1 MKKIRLVDQTE
12 IEIYN
17 ITQSGDTLQI
27 DILNGDATALEETFK
42 DADNLSVIQY
52 YVEEDLMIAYA
63 RFDQLQSYVKRMSQV
78 LAVDYTIEDETTDSG
93 FAETNSKN
101 FQKVKNYYNRG
112 LWDIDRVY
120 SAVGKWITE
129 AEYKE
134 ITGFTYPDKE

>member
-42 DADNLSVIQY
+42 DADNLSVIRY
-52 YVEEDLMIAYA
+52 YIEEDLMIAYA
-63 RFDQLQSYVKRMSQV
+63 RFDQLQSYTKRMGQV

-93 FAETNSKN
+93 FAETKADVLTVTLAKLPKIESVED
-101 FQKVKNYYNRG
+101 QTEQCRA
-112 LWDIDRVY
+112 DIDY
-120 SAVGKWITE
+120 IAME
-129 AEYKE
+129 
-134 ITGFTYPDKE
+134 TGVNV

>member
-93 FAETNSKN
+93 FAETKADVLTVTLAKLPKIVDVANQTDQN
-101 FQKVKNYYNRG
+101 TA
-112 LWDIDRVY
+112 DIDY
-120 SAVGKWITE
+120 IATE
-129 AEYKE
+129 
-134 ITGFTYPDKE
+134 TGVNV

>member
-52 YVEEDLMIAYA
+52 YIEEDLMIAYA
-63 RFDQLQSYVKRMSQV
+63 RFHQLQSYTKRMGQV

-93 FAETNSKN
+93 FAETKADVLTVTLAKLPKIESVED
-101 FQKVKNYYNRG
+101 QTEQCRA
-112 LWDIDRVY
+112 DIDY
-120 SAVGKWITE
+120 IAME
-129 AEYKE
+129 
-134 ITGFTYPDKE
+134 TGVNV

>member
-52 YVEEDLMIAYA
+52 YIEEDLMIAYA
-63 RFDQLQSYVKRMSQV
+63 RFDQLQSYTKRMGQV
-78 LAVDYTIEDETTDSG
+78 IAVDYTIEDETTDSG
-93 FAETNSKN
+93 FAETKADVLTVTLAKLPKIVDVANQTDQN
-101 FQKVKNYYNRG
+101 TA
-112 LWDIDRVY
+112 DIDY
-120 SAVGKWITE
+120 IAME
-129 AEYKE
+129 
-134 ITGFTYPDKE
+134 TGVNV

>member
-52 YVEEDLMIAYA
+52 YIEEDLMIAYA
-63 RFDQLQSYVKRMSQV
+63 RFDQLQSYTKRMGQV

-93 FAETNSKN
+93 FAETKADVLTVTLAKLPKIVAVANQTDQN
-101 FQKVKNYYNRG
+101 TA
-112 LWDIDRVY
+112 DIDY
-120 SAVGKWITE
+120 IAME
-129 AEYKE
+129 
-134 ITGFTYPDKE
+134 TGVNV

>member
-52 YVEEDLMIAYA
+52 YIEEDLMIAYA
-63 RFDQLQSYVKRMSQV
+63 RFDKLQSYTKRMGQV

-93 FAETNSKN
+93 FAETKADVLTVTLAKLPKIESVED
-101 FQKVKNYYNRG
+101 QTEQCRA
-112 LWDIDRVY
+112 DIDY
-120 SAVGKWITE
+120 IAME
-129 AEYKE
+129 
-134 ITGFTYPDKE
+134 TGVNV

>member
-27 DILNGDATALEETFK
+27 NILNGDATALEETFK

-63 RFDQLQSYVKRMSQV
+63 RFDQLQSYTKRMGQV

-93 FAETNSKN
+93 FAETKADVLTVTLAKLPKIVAVANQTDQN
-101 FQKVKNYYNRG
+101 TA
-112 LWDIDRVY
+112 DIDY
-120 SAVGKWITE
+120 IAME
-129 AEYKE
+129 
-134 ITGFTYPDKE
+134 TGVNV

>member
-52 YVEEDLMIAYA
+52 YIEEDLMIAYA
-63 RFDQLQSYVKRMSQV
+63 RFDQLQSYTKRMGQV

-93 FAETNSKN
+93 FAETKADVLAVTLAKLPKIVDVANQTDQN
-101 FQKVKNYYNRG
+101 TA
-112 LWDIDRVY
+112 DIDY
-120 SAVGKWITE
+120 IAME
-129 AEYKE
+129 
-134 ITGFTYPDKE
+134 TGVNV

>member
-27 DILNGDATALEETFK
+27 DILNGDATALEEIFK

-52 YVEEDLMIAYA
+52 YVGEDLMIAYA
-63 RFDQLQSYVKRMSQV
+63 RFDQLQSYAKTMNQV

-93 FAETNSKN
+93 FAETKADVLTVTLAKLPKIESVED
-101 FQKVKNYYNRG
+101 QTEQCRA
-112 LWDIDRVY
+112 DIDY
-120 SAVGKWITE
+120 IAME
-129 AEYKE
+129 
-134 ITGFTYPDKE
+134 TGVNV

>member
-52 YVEEDLMIAYA
+52 YIEEDLMIAYA
-63 RFDQLQSYVKRMSQV
+63 RFDQLQSYTKRMGQV

-93 FAETNSKN
+93 FAETKADVLTVTLAKLPKIESVED
-101 FQKVKNYYNRG
+101 QTEQCRA
-112 LWDIDRVY
+112 DIDY
-120 SAVGKWITE
+120 IAME
-129 AEYKE
+129 
-134 ITGFTYPDKE
+134 TGVNV

>member
-63 RFDQLQSYVKRMSQV
+63 RFDQLQSYTKRMGQV

-93 FAETNSKN
+93 FAETKADVLTVTLAKLPKIEAVED
-101 FQKVKNYYNRG
+101 QTEQCRA
-112 LWDIDRVY
+112 DIDY
-120 SAVGKWITE
+120 IAME
-129 AEYKE
+129 
-134 ITGFTYPDKE
+134 TGVNV

>member
-52 YVEEDLMIAYA
+52 YIEEDLMIAYA
-63 RFDQLQSYVKRMSQV
+63 RFDQLQSYTKRMGQV
-78 LAVDYTIEDETTDSG
+78 LTVTLAKLPKIVDVANQTDQNT
-93 FAETNSKN
+93 A
-101 FQKVKNYYNRG
+101 
-112 LWDIDRVY
+112 DIDY
-120 SAVGKWITE
+120 IAME
-129 AEYKE
+129 
-134 ITGFTYPDKE
+134 TGVNV

>member
-42 DADNLSVIQY
+42 DEDNLSVIQY
-52 YVEEDLMIAYA
+52 YIEEDLMIAYA
-63 RFDQLQSYVKRMSQV
+63 RFDQLQSYTKRMGQV

-93 FAETNSKN
+93 FAETKADVLTVTLAKLPKIVDVANQTDQN
-101 FQKVKNYYNRG
+101 TA
-112 LWDIDRVY
+112 DIDY
-120 SAVGKWITE
+120 IAME
-129 AEYKE
+129 
-134 ITGFTYPDKE
+134 TGVNV

>member
-27 DILNGDATALEETFK
+27 DILNGDATALEEIFK

-52 YVEEDLMIAYA
+52 YIEEDLMIAYA
-63 RFDQLQSYVKRMSQV
+63 RFDQLQSYTKRMGQV

-93 FAETNSKN
+93 FAETKADVLTVTLAKLPKIVDVANQTDQN
-101 FQKVKNYYNRG
+101 TA
-112 LWDIDRVY
+112 DIDY
-120 SAVGKWITE
+120 IAME
-129 AEYKE
+129 
-134 ITGFTYPDKE
+134 TGVNV

>member
-42 DADNLSVIQY
+42 DADNLPVIQY

-63 RFDQLQSYVKRMSQV
+63 RFDQLQSYTKRMCQV

-93 FAETNSKN
+93 FAETKADVLTVTLAKLPKIVDVANQTDQN
-101 FQKVKNYYNRG
+101 TA
-112 LWDIDRVY
+112 DIDY
-120 SAVGKWITE
+120 IAME
-129 AEYKE
+129 
-134 ITGFTYPDKE
+134 TGVNV

>member
-27 DILNGDATALEETFK
+27 DILNGDATALEEIFK

-52 YVEEDLMIAYA
+52 YVGEDLMIAYA
-63 RFDQLQSYVKRMSQV
+63 RFDQLQSYAKKMNQV

-93 FAETNSKN
+93 FAETKADVLTVTLAKLPKIESVED
-101 FQKVKNYYNRG
+101 QTEQCRA
-112 LWDIDRVY
+112 DIDY
-120 SAVGKWITE
+120 IAME
-129 AEYKE
+129 
-134 ITGFTYPDKE
+134 TGVNV

>member
-63 RFDQLQSYVKRMSQV
+63 RFDQLQSYTKRMGQV

-93 FAETNSKN
+93 FAETKADVLTVTLAKLPKIESVED
-101 FQKVKNYYNRG
+101 QTEQCRA
-112 LWDIDRVY
+112 DIDY
-120 SAVGKWITE
+120 IAME
-129 AEYKE
+129 
-134 ITGFTYPDKE
+134 TGVNV

>member
-27 DILNGDATALEETFK
+27 DILNGDATALEEIFK

-52 YVEEDLMIAYA
+52 YVGEDLMIAYA
-63 RFDQLQSYVKRMSQV
+63 RFDQLQSYAKKMNQV

-93 FAETNSKN
+93 FAETKADVLTVTLAKLPKIEAVADQTDQNTA
-101 FQKVKNYYNRG
+101 
-112 LWDIDRVY
+112 DIDY
-120 SAVGKWITE
+120 IAME
-129 AEYKE
+129 
-134 ITGFTYPDKE
+134 TGVNV

>member
-63 RFDQLQSYVKRMSQV
+63 RFDQLQSYVKRMFQV

-93 FAETNSKN
+93 FAETKADVLTVTLAKLPKIVDVANQTDQN
-101 FQKVKNYYNRG
+101 TA
-112 LWDIDRVY
+112 DIDY
-120 SAVGKWITE
+120 IAME
-129 AEYKE
+129 
-134 ITGFTYPDKE
+134 TGVNV

>member
-27 DILNGDATALEETFK
+27 DILNGDATALEEIFK

-52 YVEEDLMIAYA
+52 YVGEDLMIAYA
-63 RFDQLQSYVKRMSQV
+63 SFDQLQSYAKKMNQV

-93 FAETNSKN
+93 FAETKADVLTITLAKLPKIVAVASQTDQNTA
-101 FQKVKNYYNRG
+101 
-112 LWDIDRVY
+112 DIDY
-120 SAVGKWITE
+120 IAME
-129 AEYKE
+129 
-134 ITGFTYPDKE
+134 TGVNV

>member
-42 DADNLSVIQY
+42 DADKLSVIQY
-52 YVEEDLMIAYA
+52 YIEEDLMIAYA
-63 RFDQLQSYVKRMSQV
+63 RFDQLQSYTKRMSQV

-93 FAETNSKN
+93 FAETKADVLTVTLAKLPKIVDVANQTDQN
-101 FQKVKNYYNRG
+101 TA
-112 LWDIDRVY
+112 DIDY
-120 SAVGKWITE
+120 IAME
-129 AEYKE
+129 
-134 ITGFTYPDKE
+134 TGVNV

>member
-42 DADNLSVIQY
+42 DVDNLSVIQY

-93 FAETNSKN
+93 FAETKADVLIVTLAKLPKIVDVANQTDQN
-101 FQKVKNYYNRG
+101 TA
-112 LWDIDRVY
+112 DIDY
-120 SAVGKWITE
+120 IAME
-129 AEYKE
+129 
-134 ITGFTYPDKE
+134 TGVNV

>member
-27 DILNGDATALEETFK
+27 DILNGDATALEETFN

-63 RFDQLQSYVKRMSQV
+63 RFDQLQSYTKRMGQV

-93 FAETNSKN
+93 FAETKADVLTVTLAKLPKIESVED
-101 FQKVKNYYNRG
+101 QTEQCRA
-112 LWDIDRVY
+112 DIDY
-120 SAVGKWITE
+120 IAME
-129 AEYKE
+129 
-134 ITGFTYPDKE
+134 TGVNV

>member
-52 YVEEDLMIAYA
+52 YIEEDLMIAYA
-63 RFDQLQSYVKRMSQV
+63 RFDQLQSYTKRMGQV

-93 FAETNSKN
+93 FAETKADVLTVTLAKLPKIVDVANQTDQN
-101 FQKVKNYYNRG
+101 TA
-112 LWDIDRVY
+112 DIDY
-120 SAVGKWITE
+120 IAME
-129 AEYKE
+129 
-134 ITGFTYPDKE
+134 TGVNV

>member
-78 LAVDYTIEDETTDSG
+78 LAVDYTIEDETTDGG
-93 FAETNSKN
+93 FAETKADVLTVTLAKLPKIVDVANQTDQN
-101 FQKVKNYYNRG
+101 TA
-112 LWDIDRVY
+112 DIDY
-120 SAVGKWITE
+120 IAME
-129 AEYKE
+129 
-134 ITGFTYPDKE
+134 TGVNV

>member
-63 RFDQLQSYVKRMSQV
+63 RFDQLQSYTKRMGQV
-78 LAVDYTIEDETTDSG
+78 LSVDYTIEDETTDSG
-93 FAETNSKN
+93 FAETKADVLTVTLANLPKIVDVAN
-101 FQKVKNYYNRG
+101 QTDQNTA
-112 LWDIDRVY
+112 DIDY
-120 SAVGKWITE
+120 IAME
-129 AEYKE
+129 
-134 ITGFTYPDKE
+134 TGVNV

>member
-27 DILNGDATALEETFK
+27 DILNGDATALEEIFK

-52 YVEEDLMIAYA
+52 YVGEDLMIAYA
-63 RFDQLQSYVKRMSQV
+63 RFDQLQSYAKKMNQV

-93 FAETNSKN
+93 FAETKADVLTVTLAKLPKIEAVED
-101 FQKVKNYYNRG
+101 QTEQCRA
-112 LWDIDRVY
+112 DIDY
-120 SAVGKWITE
+120 IAME
-129 AEYKE
+129 
-134 ITGFTYPDKE
+134 TGVNV

>member
-63 RFDQLQSYVKRMSQV
+63 RFNQLQSYVKRMSQV

-93 FAETNSKN
+93 FAETKADVLTVTLAKLPKIVDVANQTDQN
-101 FQKVKNYYNRG
+101 TA
-112 LWDIDRVY
+112 DIDY
-120 SAVGKWITE
+120 IAME
-129 AEYKE
+129 
-134 ITGFTYPDKE
+134 TGVNV

>member
-93 FAETNSKN
+93 FAETKADVLTVTLAKLPKIESVED
-101 FQKVKNYYNRG
+101 QTEQCRA
-112 LWDIDRVY
+112 DIDY
-120 SAVGKWITE
+120 IAME
-129 AEYKE
+129 
-134 ITGFTYPDKE
+134 TGVNV

>member
-63 RFDQLQSYVKRMSQV
+63 RFDQLQSYTKRMGQV

-93 FAETNSKN
+93 FAETKADVLTVTLAKLPKIVDVANQTDQN
-101 FQKVKNYYNRG
+101 TA
-112 LWDIDRVY
+112 DIDY
-120 SAVGKWITE
+120 IAME
-129 AEYKE
+129 
-134 ITGFTYPDKE
+134 TGVNV

>member
-42 DADNLSVIQY
+42 YADNLSVIQY
-52 YVEEDLMIAYA
+52 YIEEDLMIAYA
-63 RFDQLQSYVKRMSQV
+63 RFDQLQSYTKRMGQV

-93 FAETNSKN
+93 FAETKADVLTVTLAKLPKIVDVANQTDQN
-101 FQKVKNYYNRG
+101 TA
-112 LWDIDRVY
+112 DIDY
-120 SAVGKWITE
+120 IAME
-129 AEYKE
+129 
-134 ITGFTYPDKE
+134 TGVNV

>member
-52 YVEEDLMIAYA
+52 YIEEDLMIAYA
-63 RFDQLQSYVKRMSQV
+63 RFDQLQKPRRMFLLLHWQ
-78 LAVDYTIEDETTDSG
+78 
-93 FAETNSKN
+93 N
-101 FQKVKNYYNRG
+101 FQRSWMWLIRQIRTLQTLTILLWKRG
-112 LWDIDRVY
+112 
-120 SAVGKWITE
+120 
-129 AEYKE
+129 
-134 ITGFTYPDKE
+134 

>member
-52 YVEEDLMIAYA
+52 YVGEDLMIAYA
-63 RFDQLQSYVKRMSQV
+63 RFDQLQSYTKRMGQV

-93 FAETNSKN
+93 FAETKADVLTVTLAKLSKIESVED
-101 FQKVKNYYNRG
+101 QTEQCRA
-112 LWDIDRVY
+112 DIDY
-120 SAVGKWITE
+120 IAME
-129 AEYKE
+129 
-134 ITGFTYPDKE
+134 TGVNV

>member
-63 RFDQLQSYVKRMSQV
+63 RFDQLQSYTKRMGQV

-93 FAETNSKN
+93 FAETKADVLTVTLAKLPKIVAVANQTDQN
-101 FQKVKNYYNRG
+101 TA
-112 LWDIDRVY
+112 DIDY
-120 SAVGKWITE
+120 IAME
-129 AEYKE
+129 
-134 ITGFTYPDKE
+134 TGVNV